1 MYHPTTRVLAVLELL
16 QSYGRMTGAELARRL
31 EVDIRTAR
39 RYIVM
44 LQDLG
49 VPIVAERGRYG
60 AYVLR
65 AGAKL
70 PPLMFSEEEA
80 VAVTLG
86 LLAARTLGW
95 AAGTP
100 AIEGTLAKVQRV
112 LPAELQERVAGV
124 ATGLAVDLPVGDAPP
139 PGAIM
144 GVLSAAIR
152 HRQRVWML
160 YCADGGAETE
170 RTIDVYGVVYH
181 TGHWYATGYCHLRGA
196 RRLLRVDRIRAVSRR
211 PERFTPPPDFDA
223 VAEVAQALANK
234 PGAWAVEVVLEISL
248 AQARQRVAAAM
259 ATLEALPSGVLL
271 RCFTS
276 DLPWMARYLAGLD
289 VPMVIKAPLELRAEL
304 LGYAESL
311 AAAARRSGDGR

>member
-1 MYHPTTRVLAVLELL
+1 MYHPTTRVLTVLELL
-16 QSYGRMTGAELARRL
+16 QSYGRMTGADLARRL

-49 VPIVAERGRYG
+49 VPIEAERGRYG

-65 AGAKL
+65 AGTKL

-86 LLAARTLGW
+86 LLAARRLGW

-112 LPAELQERVAGV
+112 LPAELQDRVAGV
-124 ATGLAVDLPVGDAPP
+124 ATSLAVDLPGGDAPP

-144 GVLSAAIR
+144 GTLSAAVYNR
-152 HRQRVWML
+152 RRVWMQ
-160 YCADGGAETE
+160 YGSAHGEETE
-170 RTIDVYGVVYH
+170 RTVDVYGVVYH
-181 TGHWYATGYCHLRGA
+181 EGHWYATGYCHLRGA

-223 VAEVAQALANK
+223 VADVAQALAHK
-234 PGAWAVEVVLEISL
+234 PGDWEVEVVLGVSL
-248 AQARQRVAAAM
+248 AEAQQRVAAAM
-259 ATLEALPSGVLL
+259 ATLEAVPRGVLL
-271 RCFTS
+271 RCATS
-276 DLPWMARYLAGLD
+276 DLPWMARYLAGLN
-289 VPMVIKAPLELRAEL
+289 VPMVIRAPQELRTEL
-304 LGYAESL
+304 LAYAEAL
-311 AAAARRSGDGR
+311 AATARRSGADG